1 MRTVALGLPCPL
13 PRSPCHVPAAIGA
26 DSKREAGASRPER
39 WEGVVPRLLI
49 LFPTIHDLRIR
60 SWNRE
65 QWLDALRG
73 GITVASLAVLTGSAL
88 GIL

>member
-1 MRTVALGLPCPL
+1 M
-13 PRSPCHVPAAIGA
+13 
-26 DSKREAGASRPER
+26 
-39 WEGVVPRLLI
+39 PRLLI

-60 SWNRE
+60 SWSRE

-73 GITVASLAVLTGSAL
+73 GITVASLATLFGSAL